1 MKKLF
6 FLMVAIMI
14 SATTTLGQA
23 TDLFISEY
31 AEGSSYNK
39 YIEIYNGTGAP
50 VDLTIYELKIGS
62 NGNLMENSVTL
73 EGTLE
78 DGGVYVVSHAQASD
92 EILAIAN
99 LTSSSVINFNGND
112 ALGLFKDGTL
122 IDVIGVEGE
131 NPGVAWMV
139 AGVEG
144 TIDHTLIRKPDVCSP
159 TTDWT
164 ASAGTNADDSQWI
177 VNDINYWDDLG
188 MHTANCGGTVLPEPT
203 NYPTAFAANG
213 SNLNITVSWTDA
225 TGEVIPQGYLLIG
238 SEDDDIDLPV
248 DGTPVSNDPNLSDGY
263 AAINVMAGT
272 EAYQFSNLM
281 ENTTYYFMIFPYTN
295 AGSSIDY
302 KTDGTAPY
310 AEATTGDSPYLLYTD
325 FNDDWGG
332 WMTYSVTGDQEWS
345 RDNTYGINGTP
356 CALMSGYSGG
366 PLDNEDWLISPVL
379 DFTATNGE
387 TLKFYSA
394 TSYDGPQLE
403 LRVSTDYDG
412 SGNPNDF
419 TWTDLTSQVN
429 WSEGS
434 FEWTESGSID
444 LAGFSG
450 NMVYIAYTYYST
462 TAGAANW
469 EIDNVEVTQSEIVGE
484 PTNYPTD
491 FAATANNLDIT
502 LSWTDA
508 TGAVIPTGY
517 LILASDDNTFDIPQD
532 GEPVSDDT
540 NLNDGAAA
548 VNVMAG
554 VESYQFANLM
564 QNTTYYFM
572 IYPYTNSGSDIDFK
586 TDGTAPSAEATT
598 GSSPYLLF
606 TDFNEDWGGW
616 TQVNVTGEQVW
627 ERTEQYGIED
637 SPCARISGYSGGAQ
651 DNEDWLIS
659 PAINLTNTSNEVL
672 EFFSAMNFPGP
683 QLELRVSTDYD
694 GSGNPN
700 DFTWSDL
707 TDLASWSDGGY
718 DWVPSGTIDISAYS
732 GNTIFIAFTYYSNT
746 SEASTWEV
754 DNIEVTQSEAMPEPT
769 NYPTVFTAVA
779 EELKI
784 DLSWADA
791 TGEVLPEAYLILA
804 SDEDNIALPQDGTP
818 VADDT
823 NLADG
828 SGAIN
833 IPQGMQAYQFVSLM
847 ENTTYYFKIFPYT
860 NSGSQI
866 DYKTD
871 GTPPMAQAITGES
884 PYILFTDFNQD
895 WGGWTPVSVTG
906 DQEWVR
912 TDQYGIE
919 DSPCAKMSGYS
930 GGAFENEDWLIS
942 PAIDLTNSSGEIL
955 NFYSAMKFE
964 GPQLELMVSTDY
976 DGSGDPSAGTW
987 TDLTAMAAWSPGD
1000 YEWTES
1006 GNIDISDYA
1015 DGMLYIAFVYHSTTE
1030 EASTWEVDNILV
1042 SETTSVGEKL
1052 HEKLIAVYPNPG
1064 NGLVNLS
1071 SKVQINRAEVY
1082 NLTGSLILSTA
1093 LSGYQN
1099 QLDLRNLDA
1108 GMYIIRL
1115 FSVEGDYAIERLII
1129 E

>member
-1 MKKLF
+1 
-6 FLMVAIMI
+6 
-14 SATTTLGQA
+14 
-23 TDLFISEY
+23 
-31 AEGSSYNK
+31 
-39 YIEIYNGTGAP
+39 
-50 VDLTIYELKIGS
+50 
-62 NGNLMENSVTL
+62 
-73 EGTLE
+73 
-78 DGGVYVVSHAQASD
+78 
-92 EILAIAN
+92 
-99 LTSSSVINFNGND
+99 
-112 ALGLFKDGTL
+112 
-122 IDVIGVEGE
+122 
-131 NPGVAWMV
+131 
-139 AGVEG
+139 
-144 TIDHTLIRKPDVCSP
+144 
-159 TTDWT
+159 
-164 ASAGTNADDSQWI
+164 
-177 VNDINYWDDLG
+177 
-188 MHTANCGGTVLPEPT
+188 
-203 NYPTAFAANG
+203 
-213 SNLNITVSWTDA
+213 
-225 TGEVIPQGYLLIG
+225 
-238 SEDDDIDLPV
+238 
-248 DGTPVSNDPNLSDGY
+248 
-263 AAINVMAGT
+263 
-272 EAYQFSNLM
+272 
-281 ENTTYYFMIFPYTN
+281 
-295 AGSSIDY
+295 
-302 KTDGTAPY
+302 
-310 AEATTGDSPYLLYTD
+310 
-325 FNDDWGG
+325 
-332 WMTYSVTGDQEWS
+332 
-345 RDNTYGINGTP
+345 
-356 CALMSGYSGG
+356 
-366 PLDNEDWLISPVL
+366 
-379 DFTATNGE
+379 
-387 TLKFYSA
+387 
-394 TSYDGPQLE
+394 
-403 LRVSTDYDG
+403 
-412 SGNPNDF
+412 
-419 TWTDLTSQVN
+419 
-429 WSEGS
+429 
-434 FEWTESGSID
+434 
-444 LAGFSG
+444 
-450 NMVYIAYTYYST
+450 
-462 TAGAANW
+462 
-469 EIDNVEVTQSEIVGE
+469 
-484 PTNYPTD
+484 
-491 FAATANNLDIT
+491 
-502 LSWTDA
+502 
-508 TGAVIPTGY
+508 
-517 LILASDDNTFDIPQD
+517 
-532 GEPVSDDT
+532 
-540 NLNDGAAA
+540 
-548 VNVMAG
+548 
-554 VESYQFANLM
+554 
-564 QNTTYYFM
+564 
-572 IYPYTNSGSDIDFK
+572 
-586 TDGTAPSAEATT
+586 
-598 GSSPYLLF
+598 
-606 TDFNEDWGGW
+606 
-616 TQVNVTGEQVW
+616 
-627 ERTEQYGIED
+627 
-637 SPCARISGYSGGAQ
+637 
-651 DNEDWLIS
+651 S

-930 GGAFENEDWLIS
+930 GGALENEDWLIS